1 MGVIRR
7 GRRRRLRGL
16 KGEKTGTQQVNLHT
30 RDGIEALVEGRVGTS
45 TRNWLTDV
53 KKKKKRRR
61 GRKRK
66 SLMTPTLLPPS
77 REEPDGTK
85 APHCCPLTQDHQ
97 GPGRER
103 GTGGWKEDGAGMGGG
118 KYSVCVCVCVCVCV

>member
-53 KKKKKRRR
+53 KKKKKKKK
-61 GRKRK
+61 KRK
-66 SLMTPTLLPPS
+66 KKKVPHDPHPV
-77 REEPDGTK
+77 
-85 APHCCPLTQDHQ
+85 APQPRRA
-97 GPGRER
+97 GR
-103 GTGGWKEDGAGMGGG
+103 D
-118 KYSVCVCVCVCVCV
+118 